1 MVLTKEFYTAQELAD
16 LLEVNPRTI
25 LRLEQRGELK
35 AHRIGRVKRFRKED
49 IEGYLKGVREGDS
62 KPRRKKSRK

>member
-1 MVLTKEFYTAQELAD
+1 MKEFYTAQELAA

-35 AHRIGRVKRFRKED
+35 PHRIGRVKRFRKEV
-49 IEGYLKGVREGDS
+49 IEAYLKRA
-62 KPRRKKSRK
+62 KK